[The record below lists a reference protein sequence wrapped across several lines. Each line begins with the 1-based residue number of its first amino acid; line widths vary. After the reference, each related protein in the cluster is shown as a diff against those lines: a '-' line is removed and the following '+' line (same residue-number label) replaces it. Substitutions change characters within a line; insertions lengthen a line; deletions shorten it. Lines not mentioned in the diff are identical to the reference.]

1 MSKELHQQLLIKHLN
16 TWTKTAKDV
25 LEGRTIKEVRY
36 LNDEEMKMMG
46 WYKRPICF
54 FLDNGERCILS
65 CDDEGNDGGVLF
77 YGTSGV
83 LPTL

>member
-1 MSKELHQQLLIKHLN
+1 MSETLR
-16 TWTKTAKDV
+16 TKKDV
-25 LEGRTIKEVRY
+25 LTHWTQKAKLLLENRTIKEVRY
-36 LNDEEMKMMG
+36 LTDEEMTQMG

-54 FLDNGERCILS
+54 SLDNGEYCILS

-77 YGTSGV
+77 YGKDGV